1 MNHAGLAYGVSY
13 GCAQVPGCFHLGLL
27 EYGKRPGKKACCVLL
42 PFRIRHY
49 LYKGCPCTYGEGCV
63 ALDADVDD
71 GGDGDGNNAD
81 VDD

>member
-1 MNHAGLAYGVSY
+1 MENVLEKTRAES
-13 GCAQVPGCFHLGLL
+13 CF
-27 EYGKRPGKKACCVLL
+27 

-49 LYKGCPCTYGEGCV
+49 LYNGCPCTYGEGCV

-71 GGDGDGNNAD
+71 GGDGDGNDAD